1 MQSLFYL
8 SLAFAAGSLVGVL
21 AWHLASASQLRIRRH
36 RLTPRLRSP
45 REELLEP
52 IPHWLE
58 YSYLGDRERLPLY
71 TREAVAEAK
80 RALRQGFGIVIR
92 VRP

>member
-1 MQSLFYL
+1 M
-8 SLAFAAGSLVGVL
+8 GVL
-21 AWHLASASQLRIRRH
+21 AWHLAAAAQPLVRR
-36 RLTPRLRSP
+36 RGLTPRARNP
-45 REELLEP
+45 REERLEP

-58 YSYLGDRERLPLY
+58 YSYLGDRRERSLY

-80 RALRQGFGIVIR
+80 RALRPGFGIVIR